1 MADRFVRPPRQLVE
15 ATPTCD
21 FRRIP
26 EIRRPWPLQFMAA
39 NGRRENRR
47 QPVSVG
53 SMCVQAQPAVFRVGS
68 GEAPFLKRQ
77 PSQRNP
83 PRCLARQAVCFI
95 DVLNV
100 ADVSAVGVI

>member
-26 EIRRPWPLQFMAA
+26 EIRRPF
-39 NGRRENRR
+39 GRFNLWRPTVVERMR
-47 QPVSVG
+47 G

-77 PSQRNP
+77 PSQRNL